1 MNNVCV
7 VTGAGGILCAAF
19 AKEMAKKGYAV
30 ALLDIN
36 EAAASAVADEI
47 VAEGG
52 VAKAYKTNVL
62 DREVLEDVH
71 AQVLAD
77 LGKCQILIN
86 GAGGN
91 NPRATTTHEY
101 YEEGD
106 LDRDDITTFFN
117 LDKGGFDFVFD
128 LNIKG
133 VLLPTQVFA
142 RDMIGEEGCSILNIS
157 SMNAYTPLTKIP
169 AYSSAKAGVSNF
181 TQWLAV
187 HFAGAGI
194 RVNAIA
200 PGFFATNQNRAL
212 LFNEDGTPTARTG
225 KILAATPMKRFGEAD
240 ELLGALDFLT
250 DPAKSGFVTGV
261 ILPVDG
267 GFSAYSGV

>member
-30 ALLDIN
+30 ALLDLN
-36 EAAASAVADEI
+36 EAAAAAVAAEI

-71 AQVLAD
+71 TQILAD

-106 LDRDDITTFFN
+106 IDRDDITTFFN

-133 VLLPTQVFA
+133 VLLPT
-142 RDMIGEEGCSILNIS
+142 
-157 SMNAYTPLTKIP
+157 
-169 AYSSAKAGVSNF
+169 
-181 TQWLAV
+181 
-187 HFAGAGI
+187 H
-194 RVNAIA
+194 RVM
-200 PGFFATNQNRAL
+200 Q
-212 LFNEDGTPTARTG
+212 
-225 KILAATPMKRFGEAD
+225 KRIC
-240 ELLGALDFLT
+240 
-250 DPAKSGFVTGV
+250 P
-261 ILPVDG
+261 
-267 GFSAYSGV
+267 

>member
-7 VTGAGGILCAAF
+7 ITGAGGILCAAF

-30 ALLDIN
+30 ALLDLN
-36 EAAASAVADEI
+36 EAAAAAVAAEI
-47 VAEGG
+47 VADGG

-71 AQVLAD
+71 NQILAD

-91 NPRATTTHEY
+91 SPRATTTHEY

-106 LDRDDITTFFN
+106 LERDDITTFFN

-142 RDMIGEEGCSILNIS
+142 RDMIDGEGCSILNIS

-187 HFAGAGI
+187 HFAPVGI
-194 RVNAIA
+194 RVNALA
-200 PGFFATNQNRAL
+200 PGFFLTEQNRTLLTNPDGSMTERGNKIISHTPMGKFGVPADLTGAL
-212 LFNEDGTPTARTG
+212 LF
-225 KILAATPMKRFGEAD
+225 LAD
-240 ELLGALDFLT
+240 EESSA
-250 DPAKSGFVTGV
+250 FVYGIV
-261 ILPVDG
+261 LAVVG
-267 GFSAYSGV
+267 GFAAYSGV